1 MENLIDPSNVEKS
14 VFEINNPEEFKRKM
28 EKTFPE
34 NPIEY
39 DLPRPHLN
47 KSEFSDFM
55 RFINRNTVMLEVGGG
70 ASSAYWTRYVKS
82 LVVVESSKFISE
94 KIKET
99 VSKLSKGSDLTV
111 HWTPPNFQ
119 QVSLS
124 VGARPGQFDDM
135 IKFISRLENDTFDFA
150 FIDGRDRLRS
160 AEACIHS
167 VKIGGFIAIHDFWQR
182 KKYHS
187 ILNNPSLAVAKISK
201 NKTYSMEMYKETGNS
216 LVILQRIS

>member
-1 MENLIDPSNVEKS
+1 MENVIDPSNVEKS
-14 VFEINNPEEFKRKM
+14 VFEITNADEFKIKM
-28 EKTFPE
+28 EKAFPS
-34 NPIEY
+34 NPKEH

-47 KSEFSDFM
+47 RVEFADFM
-55 RFINRNTVMLEVGGG
+55 RYINRNTVMLEIGGG
-70 ASSAYWTRYVKS
+70 SSSVYWTRYVKD

-99 VSKLSKGSDLTV
+99 VSKMPAGSSLTV

-119 QVSLS
+119 QASLS
-124 VGARPGQFDDM
+124 VGAKPGQFDDM
-135 IKFISRLENDTFDFA
+135 IKFISNLENDKFDFA
-150 FIDGRDRLRS
+150 WVDGRDRLRS

-187 ILNNPSLAVAKISK
+187 ILNHPSLKVCTNSK
-201 NKTYSMEMYKETGNS
+201 NVLYSMESYKETGNS
-216 LVILQRIS
+216 LVVLQRIS